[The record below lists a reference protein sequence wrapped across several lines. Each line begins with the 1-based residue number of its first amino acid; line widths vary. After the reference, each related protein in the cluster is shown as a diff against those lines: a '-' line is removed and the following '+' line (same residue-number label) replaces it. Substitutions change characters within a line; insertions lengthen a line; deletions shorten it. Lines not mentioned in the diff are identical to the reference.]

1 MHDETASWFNA
12 NVKNIWEGREIDL
25 PHTHLGNELKSIPLS
40 EISRCAWTGI
50 TPKTLVHMIENVV
63 LPKYKKKAARL
74 AGHIHSFTSETLQ
87 DIWQIRTDRLK
98 DSTLPEKSKISK
110 YQTADEKAKIL
121 IDQKLLPGI
130 GSTGKITLTA
140 YMNLPKKHRLNKVQ
154 KYLKSHHGHTAAC
167 VWDRE

>member
-110 YQTADEKAKIL
+110 YQTADEKAPAN
-121 IDQKLLPGI
+121 PGAPD
-130 GSTGKITLTA
+130 GE
-140 YMNLPKKHRLNKVQ
+140 
-154 KYLKSHHGHTAAC
+154 
-167 VWDRE
+167 DRKPSRARTPGR